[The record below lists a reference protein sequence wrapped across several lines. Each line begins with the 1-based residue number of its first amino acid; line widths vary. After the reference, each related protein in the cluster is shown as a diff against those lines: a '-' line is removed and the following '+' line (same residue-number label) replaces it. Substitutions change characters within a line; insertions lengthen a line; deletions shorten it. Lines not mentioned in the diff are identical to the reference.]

1 MSDWVIV
8 VPVKGTAGSKS
19 RMDAS
24 AEFALAIA
32 LDTVEVALAVAH
44 VIVVTHPAAAADF
57 VALGARVVDDP
68 GAGLNAAIAAG
79 LESVGPESATAT
91 AVLLGDHPALN
102 STELREALTAAS
114 RVPRALVADA
124 DGTGSALTTALYGV
138 EHRLAFGTGS
148 RQAHVAAGY
157 RELEGEWRG
166 LRRDVD
172 VAADLEGLDL
182 GPRTRR
188 ALEKLT
194 P

>member
-24 AEFALAIA
+24 AELALAIA
-32 LDTVEVALAVAH
+32 LDTVEVALAVAR
-44 VIVVTHPAAAADF
+44 VIVVTHPPAAADF
-57 VALGARVVDDP
+57 VVLGARVVDDP
-68 GAGLNAAIAAG
+68 GTGLNAAIAAG
-79 LESVGPESATAT
+79 LESVGPETAT

-102 STELREALTAAS
+102 CAELREALTAAS
-114 RVPRALVADA
+114 RVPRALVADS
-124 DGTGSALTTALYGV
+124 DGIGSALTTALPGV

-148 RQAHVAAGY
+148 RHAHVAAGY
-157 RELEGEWRG
+157 RELEGDWPG

-172 VAADLEGLDL
+172 VAADLEGLHL